1 LIDRR
6 AGDKPALFRATAEW
20 QHAGV
25 NIDYR
30 ISFTALERVW
40 VRATSDAAEGVDG
53 SRLLVVSRVRVHGRH
68 SQPMLSVSNCT
79 KPGE

>member
-30 ISFTALERVW
+30 ISFTAL
-40 VRATSDAAEGVDG
+40 
-53 SRLLVVSRVRVHGRH
+53 
-68 SQPMLSVSNCT
+68 
-79 KPGE
+79 